1 MAKPAPP
8 PPATPRAA
16 TAPAQSAHPG
26 RPKTTGRDLPPRLL
40 RKTKRL
46 VSGAVWTGYYYQG
59 RDDEGRRVQI
69 PLGTDL
75 TAAKRRWAELEAK
88 TTAHAPPR
96 TLASVFD
103 RYLKEVVPLKAP
115 RTQKEYQAL
124 IRHLRQAFDAAECD
138 RLTPRAIAIYR
149 DARGQVAP
157 VRANREITLLGT
169 IYQKARE
176 WGLATRPN
184 PVTGVAK
191 LPERPRD
198 YYLDDQVWA
207 ALLAEAV
214 DELRDAMELAYLT
227 GQRPGDVLRMRLSD
241 VRDNALE
248 VRQGKTRMRLR
259 ILLDHPDGSRT
270 DLGKLIDRVK
280 ARRVAAIGG
289 NIVMTSA
296 GKAVTA
302 PMLRIRFEAARAAA
316 ALKAE
321 TGGGET
327 VSAGDGV
334 ATDDG
339 PGVVASR
346 QPPDPDLAAR
356 IRTAHFADLRSKAA
370 SEITSLTQA
379 SNLLGHTHEEI
390 TKKVYIRRGKEVL
403 PVR

>member
-1 MAKPAPP
+1 MAKPPTSAPTP
-8 PPATPRAA
+8 TRPAAAAPRPATALSQA
-16 TAPAQSAHPG
+16 HPAAHPG

-46 VSGAVWTGYYYQG
+46 ASGAVWTGYYYQG
-59 RDDEGRRVQI
+59 RDDDGRRVQI
-69 PLGTDL
+69 SLGTDL
-75 TAAKRRWAELEAK
+75 AEAKRQWAALEAR
-88 TTAHAPPR
+88 TPIPAAPR
-96 TLASVFD
+96 TLAGVFD

-115 RTQKEYQAL
+115 RTQKEYIAL
-124 IRHLRQAFDAAECD
+124 IRHLRPAFNDAECD
-138 RLTPRAIAIYR
+138 RLTPRAIAVYR

-157 VRANREITLLGT
+157 VRANREITLLGA

-198 YYLDDQVWA
+198 YYLDDRVWA
-207 ALLAEAV
+207 ALMAVAV

-227 GQRPGDVLRMRLSD
+227 GQRPADVLRMRLSD

-248 VRQGKTRMRLR
+248 VRQNKTRMRLR

-280 ARRVAAIGG
+280 TRRVAAIGG
-289 NIVMTSA
+289 QIIMTPV

-302 PMLRIRFEAARAAA
+302 PMLRTRFEAARAAA

-321 TGGGET
+321 TGGAKG
-327 VSAGDGV
+327 
-334 ATDDG
+334 
-339 PGVVASR
+339 
-346 QPPDPDLAAR
+346 QPPPDSDLAAR
-356 IRTAHFADLRSKAA
+356 IRAAHFADLRSKAA

-379 SNLLGHTHEEI
+379 SNLLGHTEEEI
-390 TKKVYIRRGKEVL
+390 TKRVYIRRGKEVL